1 MSPCHLVI
9 AVTDT
14 GTGQA
19 TVNFSTNFSNVNYC
33 TVQSCEGGS
42 YITSCT
48 TIAVGSILLRC
59 FNDAGSLQDPST
71 HFAAFFGDQ

>member
-1 MSPCHLVI
+1 M
-9 AVTDT
+9 
-14 GTGQA
+14 
-19 TVNFSTNFSNVNYC
+19 NFSTNFSNVNYC